1 MSGVLIHDSLVVG
14 HRKWS
19 KSAVEDGHASGMI
32 VSPFATPRVAED
44 RHPNAAT
51 LADDMQELGGSF
63 IFDAMTHVAFLPTSN
78 RRVFYD
84 QWDLWP
90 GTPFDL
96 STAGARAAHV
106 ERVFE
111 VQSDLQAPYLAPTV
125 QVGNPVSAE
134 AKLAL
139 DLARAGRGLHTRAW
153 QSLAGTKQFWSSG
166 PALDGYVGS
175 LATLRS
181 PVWLVTMMNDF
192 VLSGEPDLSDVAAY
206 EGFCRTV
213 KSLSKRSRVIVCY
226 SDFAGLPAVAAG
238 ADTVGSGWH
247 RQQRTFDPKASA
259 WHIDSDPG
267 IRRQAEYVTQG
278 QLHAVLRRDTAD
290 QIVRWDST
298 RADNIRGGVL
308 PPSANLERYHHLRQ
322 LTSVVRAIDGET
334 TSRRRYI
341 ALRDRYSVG
350 AALFDDLISAPAVA
364 VKAHDKEVWNTAPS
378 RVLDTY
384 GGAEGF

>member
-1 MSGVLIHDSLVVG
+1 MSGVLIHDSLVPG

-19 KSAVEDGHASGMI
+19 GEAVSNGHASGMI
-32 VSPFATPRVAED
+32 VCPFATPRIAED

-51 LADDMQELGGSF
+51 LADDMDEAGGTF
-63 IFDAMTHVAFLPTSN
+63 IFDAMTHVGLLPTSN
-78 RRVFYD
+78 RRAFYD

-96 STAGARAAHV
+96 STASARAGHL

-111 VQSDLQAPYLAPTV
+111 VQDDLQAPYLVPTV
-125 QVGNPVSAE
+125 PVGNPVSAD
-134 AKLAL
+134 AVLAL
-139 DLARAGRGLHTRAW
+139 NLARAGRGLHSRAW

-166 PALDGYVGS
+166 SALDGYVGN
-175 LATLRS
+175 LANLRS

-192 VLSGEPDLSDVAAY
+192 VLTGEPDLSDVAAY
-206 EGFCRTV
+206 QGFCRTIR
-213 KSLSKRSRVIVCY
+213 SLSRRSRVIVCY
-226 SDFAGLPAVAAG
+226 SDYAGLPAVAAG

-259 WHIDSDPG
+259 WHLDSDPG

-290 QIVRWDST
+290 QIVRWNST
-298 RADNIRGGVL
+298 RAHSIRGGVL

-322 LTSVVRAIDGET
+322 LTSVVTAINGQA
-334 TSRRRYI
+334 TSRQRYI
-341 ALRDRYSVG
+341 TLRDRYV
-350 AALFDDLISAPAVA
+350 AAATEFDDLIAAPGVA

-378 RVLDTY
+378 TVLDAY
-384 GGAEGF
+384 RVAEGY